1 MLKKSHTPHIETTCS
16 RRHTQP
22 QNPAVYFFLV
32 HTCQFFQARISL
44 YFIAASTRCYSRFSA
59 MPMHANA
66 MIPVSVQPE
75 ARCFALPSTAAHP
88 PSSAPHS
95 LRAPWPGSG
104 CCSRPTSAASRATER
119 CRFFPEILGT
129 ETRCLD
135 DRGATAQSHQISPR
149 GMKYPF

>member
-1 MLKKSHTPHIETTCS
+1 MLKKCHTPHNETTCS

-22 QNPAVYFFLV
+22 QNPAAYFLLT
-32 HTCQFFQARISL
+32 HTCQIFQARISL
-44 YFIAASTRCYSRFSA
+44 YFIATGTHCYSRFFGN
-59 MPMHANA
+59 ANA

-75 ARCFALPSTAAHP
+75 ARCFALPSTAARR

-104 CCSRPTSAASRATER
+104 RCSRPTSAASRATER

-135 DRGATAQSHQISPR
+135 DREPQPNLIKSHPEE
-149 GMKYPF
+149 